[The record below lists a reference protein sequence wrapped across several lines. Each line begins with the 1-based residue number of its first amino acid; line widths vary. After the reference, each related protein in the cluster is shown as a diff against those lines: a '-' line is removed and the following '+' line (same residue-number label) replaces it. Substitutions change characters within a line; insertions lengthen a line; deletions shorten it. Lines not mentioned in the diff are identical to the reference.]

1 MMIAEREFVFML
13 VHELIFRGDADKIV
27 FQGQETV
34 TYGQFQKKVEA
45 YRAYFYAHGV
55 REGDNV
61 GLFSRNSK
69 EFIYSYMAIVGLGGV
84 VVPLNFQLS
93 SREIAYILK
102 DAEIKTLVTMH
113 NLDLTDALVQMEV
126 IWQVTQ
132 LTIGEIEDEIRSTV
146 YPDVPVCDSVDEQH
160 DCVIIY
166 TSGTTGNPKGAVL
179 THKNL
184 IANAEAFNSFVSVSS
199 SDNVLCVLPMYH
211 AFSWMCAVINPLYFA
226 ASITILDAF
235 APKETMA
242 AIANYGV
249 TVVYGVPA
257 IFNILARSGDPELL
271 KTVRTFVS
279 GGASLPES
287 VAKKFVDRFGVKIQ
301 EGYGLSEASP
311 VVTVNPIEKI
321 KIGSIGVPLPG
332 IEVKVAEG
340 EGEYSGREVGE
351 LLIKGPNVM
360 RGYYRLPEATA
371 ATLKDGWLHTGDVV
385 YRDEEGYLF
394 IVDRLKDMIITSGE
408 NVYPREIEELLYA
421 YDGVLEAAVIG
432 VEDKLRGQ
440 SVKAFI
446 TTEADKTVDV
456 KEIKQYL
463 LKNLALYKVPRDI
476 VVLDALPKNQ
486 TGKIMKRL
494 LK

>member
-1 MMIAEREFVFML
+1 ML
-13 VHELIFRGDADKIV
+13 VHELIFRGEADKIA
-27 FQGQETV
+27 FTGQEPV
-34 TYGQFQKKVEA
+34 MYGLFQKKVEA
-45 YRAYFYAHGV
+45 YRAYLYAHGV
-55 REGDNV
+55 QEGDNV

-69 EFIYSYMAIVGLGGV
+69 EFIYAYMAVIGLGGV

-102 DAEIKTLVTMH
+102 DAEVKTLVTMQE
-113 NLDLTDALVQMEV
+113 LDIADALVQMGAE
-126 IWQVTQ
+126 WQVAQ
-132 LTIGEIEDEIRSTV
+132 HTIAAIEQAIAEEGAYTDAPLCTTI
-146 YPDVPVCDSVDEQH
+146 DDSH

-184 IANAEAFNSFVSVSS
+184 ISNATAFNSFVSVSS
-199 SDNVLCVLPMYH
+199 ADNVLCVLPMYH
-211 AFSWMCAVINPLYFA
+211 AFSWMCAVINPLYYA

-242 AIANYGV
+242 AIADEKV

-257 IFNILARSGDPELL
+257 IFNILARSGDTELL

-287 VAKKFVDRFGVKIQ
+287 VAQKFFDRFGVKIQ

-321 KIGSIGVPLPG
+321 KIGSIGIPLPG
-332 IEVKVAEG
+332 IEVKVDVR

-351 LLIKGPNVM
+351 LLVKGPNVM

-371 ATLKDGWLHTGDVV
+371 AALQDGWLHTGDVV

-421 YDGVLEAAVIG
+421 YDGILEAAVVG

-446 TTEADKTVDV
+446 TLEADKTVDV
-456 KEIKQYL
+456 KEVKQYL
-463 LKNLALYKVPRDI
+463 LKNLALYKVPREI
-476 VVLDALPKNQ
+476 VILDALPKNQ

>member
-1 MMIAEREFVFML
+1 ML

-27 FQGQETV
+27 FAGQEPV

-45 YRAYFYAHGV
+45 YRSYLYAHGV

-84 VVPLNFQLS
+84 AVPLNFQLS
-93 SREIAYILK
+93 AREIAYILK
-102 DAEIKTLVTMH
+102 DAEIKTLVTMQ
-113 NLDLTDALVQMEV
+113 NLDIDDALVQMGADWTV
-126 IWQVTQ
+126 AQH
-132 LTIGEIEDEIRSTV
+132 TIPAIEEAIASEEYT
-146 YPDVPVCDSVDEQH
+146 YVPVCDTIDESH
-160 DCVIIY
+160 DCAIIY

-184 IANAEAFNSFVSVSS
+184 TSNATAFNAFVSVSS
-199 SDNVLCVLPMYH
+199 VDNVLCVLPMYH
-211 AFSWMCAVINPLYFA
+211 AFSWMCAVINPLYYA

-242 AIANYGV
+242 TIADEKV

-287 VAKKFVDRFGVKIQ
+287 VAQKFFDRFGVKIQ

-321 KIGSIGVPLPG
+321 KIGSIGIPLPS
-332 IEVKVAEG
+332 IEVMVDVR

-371 ATLKDGWLHTGDVV
+371 AALKDGWLHTGDVV

-421 YDGVLEAAVIG
+421 YDGILEAAVVG

-446 TTEADKTVDV
+446 TLEADKTVDV
-456 KEIKQYL
+456 KEVKQYL
-463 LKNLALYKVPRDI
+463 LKNLALYKVPREI